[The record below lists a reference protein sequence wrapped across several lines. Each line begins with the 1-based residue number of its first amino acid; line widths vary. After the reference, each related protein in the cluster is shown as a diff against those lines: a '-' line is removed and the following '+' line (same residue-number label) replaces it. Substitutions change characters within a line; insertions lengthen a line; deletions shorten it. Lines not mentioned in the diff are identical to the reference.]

1 MTPTIQLN
9 RIFDCNR
16 SVLVIEFTYNAELI
30 RLIRTFPG
38 ARFDRDKRVWM
49 IYEQETT
56 LSLLDNL
63 FEGKAQIEKRF
74 SKHSE
79 LELNIDKSTNR
90 LNSRSEQNCLPELSA
105 TNRNHLHQFTEYLLS
120 KRYSKNTVKVYQ
132 EALQV
137 FLRFFQDK
145 QVEQITNADIVN
157 FNTSYIL
164 KKKLS
169 SSYQNQVI
177 NAIRLF
183 YRKIEHRQLD
193 IDGLER
199 PRRDKKLPEI
209 FSLDEIQR
217 LFEATENIKHRTIL
231 MLIYS
236 AGLRRGEVLN
246 LQPRDIDSQ
255 RMVIHIH
262 GGKGKKDRIVPL
274 STVILEQLRSYY
286 IAYRPK
292 VYLFEGQAGGQY
304 SERSIQLVFVQART
318 KAGIKKNSSLHT
330 LRHSYATHLLESGVN
345 LRYIQELLGHSS
357 PKTTQIYTHVSSEG
371 IRKIESPL
379 DRLYKK

>member
-1 MTPTIQLN
+1 MTPTIQLD
-9 RIFDCNR
+9 RIYKRDL
-16 SVLVIEFTYNAELI
+16 SILQIQFTYSTELI
-30 RLIRTFPG
+30 RLIRSFPG
-38 ARFDRDKRVWM
+38 ARFDQDKHVWM
-49 IYEQETT
+49 INEQVTT
-56 LSLLDNL
+56 LAQLENL
-63 FEGKAQIEKRF
+63 FEGKARVEKTF
-74 SKHSE
+74 SKHTKLPSNNNHE
-79 LELNIDKSTNR
+79 GNR
-90 LNSRSEQNCLPELSA
+90 LNSRSQRNSLPELSP
-105 TNRNHLHQFTEYLLS
+105 TNRNYLHQFNEYMLS

-145 QVEQITNADIVN
+145 QVEQITNTDILN

-164 KKKLS
+164 KNKLS

-217 LFEATENIKHRTIL
+217 LFEATENVKHRTIL

-246 LQPRDIDSQ
+246 LQPKDIDSQ

-262 GGKGKKDRIVPL
+262 GGKGKKDRVVPL
-274 STVILEQLRSYY
+274 STVILEQLRAYY

-292 VYLFEGQAGGQY
+292 VYLFEGQTGGQY

-318 KAGIKKNSSLHT
+318 KASIKKNSSLHT

-357 PKTTQIYTHVSSEG
+357 PKTTQIYTHVTSEG

-379 DRLYKK
+379 DKLYKK

>member
-1 MTPTIQLN
+1 MTPTIQLD
-9 RIFDCNR
+9 RIYDRNR
-16 SVLVIEFTYNAELI
+16 SILVIQFTYNTELI
-30 RLIRTFPG
+30 RLIRSFPG
-38 ARFDRDKRVWM
+38 ARFDQDKRVWM
-49 IYEQETT
+49 INEQVTT
-56 LSLLDNL
+56 LAQLENL
-63 FEGKAQIEKRF
+63 FDGKARVERTF
-74 SKHSE
+74 LKHTKLPSNTDQE
-79 LELNIDKSTNR
+79 ANR
-90 LNSRSEQNCLPELSA
+90 LNSRSKRNALPELST
-105 TNRNHLHQFTEYLLS
+105 TNRNYLHQFNQYLLS
-120 KRYSKNTVKVYQ
+120 KRYSQNTVKVYQ

-137 FLRFFQDK
+137 FMRFFQDK

-164 KKKLS
+164 KNKLS

-199 PRRDKKLPEI
+199 PRRNKKLPEI

-217 LFEATENIKHRTIL
+217 LFEATENVKHRTIL

-246 LQPRDIDSQ
+246 LQPKDIDSQ

-357 PKTTQIYTHVSSEG
+357 PKTTQIYTHVTSEG

-379 DRLYKK
+379 DKLYKK

>member
-1 MTPTIQLN
+1 MSQTIQLN

-16 SVLVIEFTYNAELI
+16 SVLVIEFTYNVELI
-30 RLIRTFPG
+30 RLIRSFPG
-38 ARFDRDKRVWM
+38 ARFDRDKRVWKL
-49 IYEQETT
+49 YEQEST
-56 LSLLDNL
+56 LTLLYNL
-63 FEGKAQIEKRF
+63 FEGKAQIEKQF

-79 LELNIDKSTNR
+79 IEININESTNR
-90 LNSRSEQNCLPELSA
+90 LNSRSQQNCLPELSP
-105 TNRNHLHQFTEYLLS
+105 TNRHYLHQFTEYLMS

-157 FNTSYIL
+157 FNNTYIL

-199 PRRDKKLPEI
+199 PRREKKLPEI

-217 LFEATENIKHRTIL
+217 LFEATENVKHRTIL

-274 STVILEQLRSYY
+274 STVILEQLRTYY
-286 IAYRPK
+286 ITYRPK

-304 SERSIQLVFVQART
+304 SERSIQLVFVQAKA

-357 PKTTQIYTHVSSEG
+357 PKTTQIYTHVTSEG

>member
-16 SVLVIEFTYNAELI
+16 SVLVIEFTYNVELI
-30 RLIRTFPG
+30 RLIRSFPG
-38 ARFDRDKRVWM
+38 ARFDRDKRVWKL
-49 IYEQETT
+49 YEQEST
-56 LSLLDNL
+56 LTLLQNL
-63 FEGKAQIEKRF
+63 FEGKAQIEKQF
-74 SKHSE
+74 SKLPE
-79 LELNIDKSTNR
+79 TALDNKMEVDQ
-90 LNSRSEQNCLPELSA
+90 LNSRSQQKVLPKLSP
-105 TNRNHLHQFTEYLLS
+105 TNRHYLHQFNEYLLS
-120 KRYSKNTVKVYQ
+120 KRYSKNTVKVYH

-137 FLRFFQDK
+137 FLRFFQDRM
-145 QVEQITNADIVN
+145 VEQITNADIVN
-157 FNTSYIL
+157 FNNTYIL

-199 PRRDKKLPEI
+199 PRREKKLPEI
-209 FSLDEIQR
+209 FSMEEIQR
-217 LFEATENIKHRTIL
+217 LFEATENLKHRTIL

-255 RMVIHIH
+255 RMIIQIH

-274 STVILEQLRSYY
+274 STVILEQLRTYY

-292 VYLFEGQAGGQY
+292 VYLFEGQGGGQY
-304 SERSIQLVFVQART
+304 SERSIQLVFVQAKA
-318 KAGIKKNSSLHT
+318 KAGLKKNSSLHT

-345 LRYIQELLGHSS
+345 LRHIQELLGHSS
-357 PKTTQIYTHVSSEG
+357 PKTTQIYTHVTSEG

-379 DRLYKK
+379 DKLYKK

>member
-1 MTPTIQLN
+1 M
-9 RIFDCNR
+9 
-16 SVLVIEFTYNAELI
+16 
-30 RLIRTFPG
+30 
-38 ARFDRDKRVWM
+38 
-49 IYEQETT
+49 
-56 LSLLDNL
+56 
-63 FEGKAQIEKRF
+63 
-74 SKHSE
+74 
-79 LELNIDKSTNR
+79 
-90 LNSRSEQNCLPELSA
+90 
-105 TNRNHLHQFTEYLLS
+105 S

-157 FNTSYIL
+157 FNNTYIL

-199 PRRDKKLPEI
+199 PRREKKLPEI

-217 LFEATENIKHRTIL
+217 LFEATENVKHRTIL

-274 STVILEQLRSYY
+274 STVILEQLRTYY
-286 IAYRPK
+286 ITYRPK

-304 SERSIQLVFVQART
+304 SERSIQLVFVQAKA

-357 PKTTQIYTHVSSEG
+357 PKTTQIYTHVTSEG

>member
-1 MTPTIQLN
+1 MTPTILLN
-9 RIFDCNR
+9 RIIDCNR
-16 SVLVIEFTYNAELI
+16 SVLVIEFTYNVELI
-30 RLIRTFPG
+30 RLIRSFQG
-38 ARFDRDKRVWM
+38 ARFDRDKRVWKL
-49 IYEQETT
+49 YEQEST
-56 LSLLDNL
+56 LTLLQNL
-63 FEGKAQIEKRF
+63 FEGKALIEKQF
-74 SKHSE
+74 SKLTE
-79 LELNIDKSTNR
+79 TALDNKLEVDQ
-90 LNSRSEQNCLPELSA
+90 LNSRSQQKALPELSP
-105 TNRNHLHQFTEYLLS
+105 TNRHYLHQFKEYLIS
-120 KRYSKNTVKVYQ
+120 KRYSKNTVKVYH

-145 QVEQITNADIVN
+145 QVEQITNADIVK
-157 FNTSYIL
+157 FNNTYIL

-169 SSYQNQVI
+169 SSYQNQVM

-183 YRKIEHRQLD
+183 YRKIKHRQLD
-193 IDGLER
+193 IDVLER
-199 PRRDKKLPEI
+199 PRREKKLPEI
-209 FSLDEIQR
+209 FSMEEIQR
-217 LFEATENIKHRTIL
+217 LFEATENLKHRTIL

-255 RMVIHIH
+255 RMIIHIH

-274 STVILEQLRSYY
+274 STVILEQLRTYY

-304 SERSIQLVFVQART
+304 SERSIQLVFVQAKV
-318 KAGIKKNSSLHT
+318 KAGLKKNSSLHT

-357 PKTTQIYTHVSSEG
+357 PKTTQIYTHVTSEG

-379 DRLYKK
+379 DKLYKK